1 MSRRRLLLPLGLAAV
16 AGLLAWRSIPGDG
29 PLRTYAPED
38 YVARADAFIRAGYL
52 KADCREASPRLALHL
67 DDAPAGER
75 EWYEE
80 SYLAADVRRFNQDPG
95 SFGHAFVIDDDCR
108 LRGVSPTVHRI
119 VLPFSNPVRW
129 LGSVVYRG
137 AGSQAQLRSPGRAI
151 TLSRP
156 QSAVAAR
163 QEATTRV
170 GEERE
175 VVEEGSV
182 LLHYAGGR
190 GQPAA
195 RVFPV
200 GDETVVK
207 NLSRRNQPERVNVLG
222 HPLPVGRLAHLESG
236 DWLHLEAESPP
247 RGQKVSETFV
257 YVGGQAL
264 GAASR
269 MRLVNDRYTRTTD
282 DPRLGLLPAGPGD
295 EVLYLDAIAGGVE
308 GALAALPEKR
318 ARALSEGSEGFDLQ
332 LTLDRKAQLALSNA
346 FHDAVAA
353 VQREHPGKPFGAGMT
368 VLDAK
373 SGDLLALATYP
384 WEEDLA
390 DLPVA
395 DDAERRR
402 LLANQNLR
410 LHPIGSAGKPF
421 FFAAIAH
428 AFPFLMDLV
437 IDPYDPNPAERT
449 LLQCELPKGYRI
461 PEGSGAPV
469 DFRTALQISSNR
481 YTVELGALALAAG
494 TGRMK
499 GTAASEPIPRDPAVA
514 WPRPGKPSGIRLAG
528 RPLDYAPDLG
538 GYVFAEPGVPE
549 EPESA
554 AAERCASL
562 DKFDQVPFRAP
573 LERLTGAATYWGVDP
588 LRLPARSTRT
598 QLERAY
604 RTNRYDLRLLSPL
617 LTHLFAGANEDQQ
630 WKIRAATQEFSPERV
645 NLAFNQITRLREDFV
660 TLLLGG
666 GTSLWTNVQLAE
678 AMSRLVTGRAV
689 EARLVHRVLPRKA
702 GQVVPPPPEP
712 RRQPAPEIAARDLR
726 PEARAAVLEG
736 LARVGRP
743 GGTAGAMEA
752 GMQKLRALYP
762 ESRIGLYSKTGS
774 PILER
779 PVPAS
784 LARAL
789 DGLVGKSR
797 LGIEGRTL
805 VVRLQSGNVRHRLPG
820 EPGRAA
826 FREALARALSEV
838 GFRSP
843 SRWLVS
849 YVADLLDEFA
859 GDLKT
864 DGGEETDGPIAAVGG
879 AIRLKRDDRLFRQRL
894 VQGKGGV
901 YLFTLT
907 RRPAG
912 AGDVPTAADFQH
924 SDSRAITVAIFLA
937 TGPDS
942 HVAVDVA
949 RQVLPALAPL
959 LR

>member
-1 MSRRRLLLPLGLAAV
+1 MSRRLLLPLGLAAV
-16 AGLLAWRSIPGDG
+16 AGLLAWRSVPGDG
-29 PLRTYAPED
+29 PLRTYAPQD

-52 KADCREASPRLALHL
+52 KADCRESSPRLTLHL
-67 DDAPAGER
+67 EEAPAGEKG
-75 EWYEE
+75 WFEE
-80 SYLAADVRRFNQDPG
+80 SYLAADVRRFNQDPDG
-95 SFGHAFVIDDDCR
+95 FGHAFVIDDDCR
-108 LRGVSPTVHRI
+108 LRGVNPTVHRI
-119 VLPFSNPVRW
+119 VLPFSSPIRW

-137 AGSQAQLRSPGRAI
+137 AGSQAQLRSTGRAI

-156 QSAVAAR
+156 ETAVAAR

-175 VVEEGSV
+175 VIEEGSV

-200 GDETVVK
+200 GDETVVG
-207 NLSRRNQPERVNVLG
+207 NRSRRNRPERVNVLG
-222 HPLPVGRLAHLESG
+222 HPLPVGRLARLESG
-236 DWLHLEAESPP
+236 DWLHLEAESP
-247 RGQKVSETFV
+247 RKVAETFV

-318 ARALSEGSEGFDLQ
+318 ARALAEGFDLQ
-332 LTLDRKAQLALSNA
+332 LTLDRKVQLALSNA
-346 FHDAVAA
+346 FHTAVAA
-353 VQREHPGKPFGAGMT
+353 VQAEHPGKPFGAGMT

-373 SGDLLALATYP
+373 TGDLLALATYP

-428 AFPFLMDLV
+428 AFPFLLDLV
-437 IDPYDPNPAERT
+437 IDPYSPDPAERT

-481 YTVELGALALAAG
+481 YTVELGALALAAA

-499 GTAASEPIPRDPAVA
+499 GTAEAIPRDPAVA
-514 WPRPGKPSGIRLAG
+514 WPRPGKTSGIRLAG

-538 GYVFAEPGVPE
+538 GYVFAETGAPE
-549 EPESA
+549 EPEST

-562 DKFDQVPFRAP
+562 DKFEQVPFRAP

-588 LRLPARSTRT
+588 LRLPERSTRS

-617 LTHLFAGANEDQQ
+617 LTHLFQGADEDQQ

-645 NLAFNQITRLREDFV
+645 NLAFNQVTQLREDFV

-689 EARLVHRVLPRKA
+689 EARLVHGVLPRKA
-702 GQVVPPPPEP
+702 GHAAPPPEP
-712 RRQPAPEIAARDLR
+712 PRPPAPEISARELR

-752 GMQKLRALYP
+752 GVRPLRALFP
-762 ESRIGLYSKTGS
+762 DSRIDLYSKTGS
-774 PILER
+774 PVLES
-779 PVPAS
+779 PVPAA
-784 LARAL
+784 LGRAL
-789 DGLVGKSR
+789 DRLVGRSR
-797 LGIEGRTL
+797 LGIEGKTL
-805 VVRLQSGNVRHRLPG
+805 VVRLESGNVPHRLPG
-820 EPGRAA
+820 EPGRGA
-826 FREALARALSEV
+826 FRQALERALAEV
-838 GFRSP
+838 GIRRP

-859 GDLKT
+859 GDLKAG
-864 DGGEETDGPIAAVGG
+864 GGEETDGPIAAVGG

-912 AGDVPTAADFQH
+912 AGDVPNAADFQH
-924 SDSRAITVAIFLA
+924 PDSRAVTVAIFLA

-942 HVAVDVA
+942 QVAVEVA
-949 RQVLPALAPL
+949 RKVLPALAPL

>member
-1 MSRRRLLLPLGLAAV
+1 MSPRRLLLPLGLAAV
-16 AGLLAWRSIPGDG
+16 AGLLAWRSLPGDG
-29 PLRTYAPED
+29 PLRTYAPEE

-52 KADCREASPRLALHL
+52 KADCREARPRLALSL
-67 DDAPAGER
+67 DQAPAGER
-75 EWYEE
+75 EWYGQ
-80 SYLAADVRRFNQDPG
+80 SYLAADVARFNQDPE

-108 LRGVSPTVHRI
+108 LRGVNPTVHRI

-137 AGSQAQLRSPGRAI
+137 AGSQAQLRSTGRAI

-156 QSAVAAR
+156 EGAVAAR

-175 VVEEGSV
+175 VIEEGSV

-200 GDETVVK
+200 GDQTVVG
-207 NLSRRNQPERVNVLG
+207 NRSRRDRPERVNVLG
-222 HPLPVGRLAHLESG
+222 HPLPVGRLARLESG
-236 DWLHLEAESPP
+236 DWLHLEAESP
-247 RGQKVSETFV
+247 RKVAETFV
-257 YVGGQAL
+257 YVGGQEL

-269 MRLVNDRYTRTTD
+269 MRLVNDRYSRTTD

-295 EVLYLDAIAGGVE
+295 EVLYLDAIAAGVE

-318 ARALSEGSEGFDLQ
+318 ARALSQGFDLQ

-346 FHDAVAA
+346 FHQAVSA
-353 VQREHPGKPFGAGMT
+353 VQAEHPGKPFGAGMT
-368 VLDAK
+368 VLDAR

-395 DDAERRR
+395 DEAERRR

-428 AFPFLMDLV
+428 AFPFLLDLV
-437 IDPYDPNPAERT
+437 IDPYEPNPAERS

-494 TGRMK
+494 TGRMR
-499 GTAASEPIPRDPAVA
+499 GTPQASEPIPRDPAVS
-514 WPRPGKPSGIRLAG
+514 WPRPGKTSGIRLAG

-538 GYVFAEPGVPE
+538 GYVFAEPGAPE

-562 DKFDQVPFRAP
+562 DRFEQVPFRAP

-588 LRLPARSTRT
+588 RRLPEGSTRA

-617 LTHLFAGANEDQQ
+617 LTHLFAGTDEDRR

-645 NLAFNQITRLREDFV
+645 NLAFNQVTRLREDFV

-666 GTSLWTNVQLAE
+666 GTSIWTNVQLAE

-702 GQVVPPPPEP
+702 GQTAPPPPEP
-712 RRQPAPEIAARDLR
+712 PRQLAPEIAARDLR

-743 GGTAGAMEA
+743 GGTAGVMETE
-752 GMQKLRALYP
+752 MRKLRALYP
-762 ESRIGLYSKTGS
+762 ESRIDLYSKTGS

-805 VVRLQSGNVRHRLPG
+805 VVRLGSGNVPHRLPG

-826 FREALARALSEV
+826 FRQALERALSEV
-838 GFRSP
+838 GFRP
-843 SRWLVS
+843 PGRWLVS

-859 GDLKT
+859 GDLAT

-907 RRPAG
+907 RRPAW
-912 AGDVPTAADFQH
+912 AGDVPAAADFQH
-924 SDSRAITVAIFLA
+924 PGSRAVTVAIFLA

-942 HVAVDVA
+942 HVAVQVA